1 MEVEFRFVCSW
12 SVPQHLENKSKR
24 RDMQMMD
31 FEAKIEKTQ
40 EELATVKTELSVFKS
55 ELAAMREKISFFSV
69 IYDKF
74 DKTLEKLDT
83 RQAEDRKELH
93 AMMDDLRLSLES
105 SITDEL
111 EKLRKDMKEQHNI
124 ERDKIDALNKWR
136 WLVTGGAVVV
146 GWLLSKL
153 GLPFSMK

>member
-1 MEVEFRFVCSW
+1 MEAEFCFVCSW
-12 SVPQHLENKSKR
+12 SVPQHLENKGKR

-31 FEAKIEKTQ
+31 VEAKIEKTQ
-40 EELATVKTELSVFKS
+40 EELATIKTDVSVVKS

-136 WLVTGGAVVV
+136 WLVTGGALVV

-153 GLPFSMK
+153 GLPFWMK

>member
-1 MEVEFRFVCSW
+1 
-12 SVPQHLENKSKR
+12 
-24 RDMQMMD
+24 MD

-40 EELATVKTELSVFKS
+40 EEMSIVKADLSAVKS
-55 ELAAMREKISFFSV
+55 ELAAMREKISFFSI

-83 RQAEDRKELH
+83 RQAEDRRELH
-93 AMMDDLRLSLES
+93 LMMDDLRMSLES

-124 ERDKIDALNKWR
+124 ERDKIDALNKWK
-136 WLVTGGAVVV
+136 WLVTGGALVV

-153 GLPFSMK
+153 RLPFPKQ

>member
-1 MEVEFRFVCSW
+1 
-12 SVPQHLENKSKR
+12 
-24 RDMQMMD
+24 MQMMD

>member
-1 MEVEFRFVCSW
+1 MIG
-12 SVPQHLENKSKR
+12 
-24 RDMQMMD
+24 

-40 EELATVKTELSVFKS
+40 EEMSTVKSDLSVVKS
-55 ELAAMREKISFFSV
+55 ELAAMREKISFFSI

-83 RQAEDRKELH
+83 RQAEDRRELH
-93 AMMDDLRLSLES
+93 LMMDDLRMSLES
-105 SITDEL
+105 SITHEL

-136 WLVTGGAVVV
+136 WLVTGAALVV

-153 GLPFSMK
+153 GLPFPMK

>member
-1 MEVEFRFVCSW
+1 
-12 SVPQHLENKSKR
+12 
-24 RDMQMMD
+24 MMD